1 MMPVSVKRRW
11 SVLPGDLTGVSSQ
24 CAANTFWHSLH
35 ERVVLYQ
42 LLPRDRLPMSLYYEL
57 KRRNVL
63 RVAAAYIVTSW
74 LLIQVVETIFPL
86 FGFGDTPA
94 RLTVIVLAIGF
105 LPAMVLAWVFELTP
119 EGLKRDRDVDRSK
132 PRSEIADQRLD
143 RVIMLVLAVALGY
156 FAFDKFV
163 LSESREAIIAE
174 SARREGRT
182 EAIVESYGDKSIAVL
197 PFVNMSSDEE
207 QEYFSDGLSEEL
219 LNLLAKIPE
228 LRVTSRSSAFAFKG
242 KKTDIREIAKK
253 LNVAHI
259 LEGSVRKAGDQIRI
273 STQLIEASSDTQLWS
288 ETYDRALSNIF
299 DIQDEIAKEVVA
311 KLKITLL
318 RDAPSVYSTDPE
330 AYALYLQGRHLR
342 RLRTA
347 ESLEQ
352 SQDLLQKALAI
363 APDYSAAWDELGYLY
378 VNQLNLGMRPT
389 DEGYFLARE
398 AIGKALAVDPDY
410 ALAHASLGYI
420 AITYDNDPVA
430 AATHLQRA
438 LELEPA
444 NITIIASAASLT
456 EKLGRLEE
464 ALVLSEFVV
473 ARDPVSPRSNV
484 NFGGFLAAAGRSGEA
499 LTYYQKALVLSP
511 GYSVVNYKI
520 GVVMLLEEKLQ
531 AALLAMQEEKSVW
544 GLVGQVMAHHSLGQ
558 AEESDRLLTEL
569 ITKHEEGWAYNIAY
583 VMAWRGEADRAFEW
597 LEKAVQYKDGGLSDI
612 QNEILFSNILEDS
625 RWLPFLESIGKSPEQ
640 LAAVEFEV
648 TLPEQDQG
656 L

>member
-1 MMPVSVKRRW
+1 
-11 SVLPGDLTGVSSQ
+11 
-24 CAANTFWHSLH
+24 
-35 ERVVLYQ
+35 
-42 LLPRDRLPMSLYYEL
+42 MSLFHEL

-63 RVAAAYIVTSW
+63 RVAAAYIVASW

-86 FGFGDTPA
+86 FGFGDAPA
-94 RLTVIVLAIGF
+94 RMVVVVLAIGF

-119 EGLKRDRDVDRSK
+119 DGLKKDRDVDRSK
-132 PRSEIADQRLD
+132 PRSELADQKLD
-143 RVIMLVLAVALGY
+143 RVIMLVLAVALAY

-163 LSESREAIIAE
+163 LSQSREATIAE

-182 EAIVESYGDKSIAVL
+182 EALVESYGDKSIAVL

-242 KKTDIREIAKK
+242 EKIDIREVAKK

-259 LEGSVRKAGDQIRI
+259 LEGSVRKSGNQIRI
-273 STQLIEASSDTQLWS
+273 TAQLIEASSDTHLWS
-288 ETYDRALSNIF
+288 ETYDRALINIF
-299 DIQDEIAKEVVA
+299 DIQDEIAAEVVA
-311 KLKITLL
+311 QLKITLL
-318 RDAPSVYSTDPE
+318 GDAPTAHETDPE
-330 AYALYLQGRHLR
+330 AYALYLQGRYLR

-352 SQDLLQKALAI
+352 AQSLLQQALAI
-363 APDYSAAWDELGYLY
+363 DPDYSAAWDELGYLF
-378 VNQLNLGMRPT
+378 VNQLNLGLRST
-389 DEGYFLARE
+389 EEGYFLARE
-398 AIGKALAVDPDY
+398 AINKALAVDPDY

-430 AATHLQRA
+430 AAAHLQRA
-438 LELEPA
+438 LKLDPA
-444 NITIIASAASLT
+444 NIPIIAMAASLT

-464 ALVLSEFVV
+464 AIALSEFVV

-484 NFGGFLAAAGRSGEA
+484 NLGGFLAAAGRLDEA
-499 LTYYQKALVLSP
+499 AEYYRKALVLSP

-520 GVVMLLEEKLQ
+520 GVVLLLKEKFQ
-531 AALLAMQEEKSVW
+531 AALQAMQQEESVW
-544 GLVGQVMAHHSLGQ
+544 GLAGQVMALHSLGQ
-558 AEESDRLLTEL
+558 TEESNTLLAEL
-569 ITKHEEGWAYNIAY
+569 IEKHEQGWAYNIAY
-583 VMAWRGEADRAFEW
+583 VMAWRNESDRAFEW

-612 QNEILFSNILEDS
+612 QNEILFFNIYDDP

-640 LAAVEFEV
+640 LAAVEFKV
-648 TLPEQDQG
+648 TLAE
-656 L
+656 

>member
-1 MMPVSVKRRW
+1 M
-11 SVLPGDLTGVSSQ
+11 LQT
-24 CAANTFWHSLH
+24 SL
-35 ERVVLYQ
+35 L
-42 LLPRDRLPMSLYYEL
+42 MSFYYEL

-94 RLTVIVLAIGF
+94 RLTVIVLAVGF
-105 LPAMVLAWVFELTP
+105 IPAMALAWVFELTP
-119 EGLKRDRDVDRSK
+119 DGLKKDRDVDRSM
-132 PRSEIADQRLD
+132 PRSDLSDQRLD
-143 RVIMLVLAVALGY
+143 RGIMLVLAIALAY

-163 LSESREAIIAE
+163 LSESREATIAE
-174 SARREGRT
+174 SARQEGRT
-182 EAIVESYGDKSIAVL
+182 EALVESYGDKSIAVL

-242 KKTDIREIAKK
+242 EKIDIREIAKK

-259 LEGSVRKAGDQIRI
+259 LEGSVRKAGNQIRV
-273 STQLIEASSDTQLWS
+273 SAQLIEANSDTHLWS

-299 DIQDEIAKEVVA
+299 VIQDEIAREVVSQ
-311 KLKITLL
+311 LKITLL
-318 RDAPSVYSTDPE
+318 GDAPTVHETDPE

-347 ESLEQ
+347 DSLEQ
-352 SQDLLQKALAI
+352 SQRLLQQALAI
-363 APDYSAAWDELGYLY
+363 DPDYAAAWDELGYLY
-378 VNQLNLGMRPT
+378 VNQLNLGLRSP
-389 DEGYFLARE
+389 DEGYLLARE
-398 AIGKALAVDPDY
+398 AIDKALVVDPEY

-430 AATHLQRA
+430 AASHLQRA
-438 LELEPA
+438 LELAPA

-464 ALVLSEFVV
+464 AIALSEFVV

-484 NFGGFLAAAGRSGEA
+484 NLGGFLAAAGRWDEA
-499 LTYYQKALVLSP
+499 VEYYQKALVLSP

-520 GVVMLLEEKLQ
+520 GVVSLLEEKFQ
-531 AALLAMQEEKSVW
+531 AALEAMQKETSVW
-544 GLVGQVMAHHSLGQ
+544 GIVGQVMAHHSLGQ
-558 AEESDRLLTEL
+558 AEESDAILAEL
-569 ITKHEEGWAYNIAY
+569 INEHEQGWAYNIAY
-583 VMAWRGEADRAFEW
+583 VMAWREEADRAFEW
-597 LEKAVQYKDGGLSDI
+597 LDKAVQYKDGGLSDI
-612 QNEILFSNILEDS
+612 QNEILFSNIQDDP
-625 RWLPFLESIGKSPEQ
+625 RWQPFLESIGKSPEQ

-648 TLPEQDQG
+648 TLAEQE
-656 L
+656 